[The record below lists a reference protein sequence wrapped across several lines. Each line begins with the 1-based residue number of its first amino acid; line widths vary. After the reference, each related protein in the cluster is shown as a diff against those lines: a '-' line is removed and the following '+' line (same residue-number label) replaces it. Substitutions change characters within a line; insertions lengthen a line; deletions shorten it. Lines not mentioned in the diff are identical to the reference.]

1 MTRIPFEES
10 GFHEGDCFTGGHSH
24 GCKPSPLYTGPHC
37 TCTQPGT
44 QLKIDGELYT
54 AISIITD
61 AGCPIHGMSS
71 AHIQDPH
78 EPASAKGGSK
88 L

>member
-1 MTRIPFEES
+1 MTRMPFQPS
-10 GFHEGDCFTGGHSH
+10 GYTDGTSE
-24 GCKPSPLYTGPHC
+24 GCKPSPLYTGPRC

-54 AISIITD
+54 AVSIITD
-61 AGCPIHGMSS
+61 AGCPEHGLES
-71 AHIQDPH
+71 AYIRDPH
-78 EPASAKGGSK
+78 EGASAKGGPK

>member
-1 MTRIPFEES
+1 MTRIPFEAS

-37 TCTQPGT
+37 TCHTG
-44 QLKIDGELYT
+44 KIDGVEY
-54 AISIITD
+54 AFIC
-61 AGCPIHGMSS
+61 ANCAFES